1 MFEGQFAK
9 MSENL
14 QKAMEELEAT
24 EVEGSAGGGAVKV
37 VVTGTGQVLGVTISP
52 SVVNADDIELL
63 QDLICAAVRDAVA
76 KSNTLRKQK
85 LAEAT
90 PLGALGID
98 MPDIV

>member
-9 MSENL
+9 MSESL

-24 EVEGSAGGGAVKV
+24 EVEGSAGGGVVKV
-37 VVTGTGQVLGVTISP
+37 VVTGTGQVLSVTISP
-52 SVVNADDIELL
+52 SVVSAEDIELL
-63 QDLICAAVRDAVA
+63 QDLICAAVRDAMT
-76 KSNTLRKQK
+76 KSNALRKQK